1 MNEKKKKKKK
11 KKDIFLRTIHRGKLQ
26 CIKRQICIRYEE
38 RRGLYLY
45 PAAYWLFSDTQFL
58 GEILQQ

>member
-1 MNEKKKKKKK
+1 MNKWKKKKK

-26 CIKRQICIRYEE
+26 CIKRQICIRYED
-38 RRGLYLY
+38 RRGLYLC